1 MKKKLLALLMG
12 TSLVLAACGG
22 GDEAGGDDA
31 TTAGS
36 SDGEKLYSQNCMQ
49 CHGANLEG
57 GAGPELTTIGATMSK
72 EEIEDAIVNGVG
84 NMPKGLLEG
93 EEASTV
99 ADWLAEKK

>member
-12 TSLVLAACGG
+12 TSLLLAACGS
-22 GDEAGGDDA
+22 GDEAGGDDTA
-31 TTAGS
+31 T

-57 GAGPELTTIGATMSK
+57 GAGTPLTTIGATLSK
-72 EEIEDAIVNGVG
+72 EEIEDVIVKGKG
-84 NMPKGLLEG
+84 SMPGGLLEG

-99 ADWLAEKK
+99 AEWLAEKK